1 VVCSMRSAVSP
12 DPLRRSAGVAV
23 VNMPVAS
30 GMTCLDCL
38 GAFGLREETY
48 SPRGTP
54 PRIAGSLN
62 RKVLGCRGRTLV
74 WQERRTLVGP
84 SKNVRDSQVWLTC
97 RYAYDPRRALRQVV
111 DLMLQDSGIPANCLD
126 PLAFRMFIQVFH
138 GAPSR
143 PRHNRRISRHTQTA
157 LKEFESCV
165 VRRNNPRINY
175 DVKWNRLPLPLG
187 QLRRT
192 QVAARRRRTR
202 SDVRQLVAEFVSSG
216 YIWIR

>member
-1 VVCSMRSAVSP
+1 MVCSMRSAVSP

-84 SKNVRDSQVWLTC
+84 SKNVTIHVEHSGRWSISCCKIRAYQPTASTLLLSAC
-97 RYAYDPRRALRQVV
+97 SFRYSTVPPRAL
-111 DLMLQDSGIPANCLD
+111 GTIAEYPATLK
-126 PLAFRMFIQVFH
+126 Q
-138 GAPSR
+138 PSK
-143 PRHNRRISRHTQTA
+143 NSRA
-157 LKEFESCV
+157 VLS
-165 VRRNNPRINY
+165 
-175 DVKWNRLPLPLG
+175 
-187 QLRRT
+187 
-192 QVAARRRRTR
+192 
-202 SDVRQLVAEFVSSG
+202 AET
-216 YIWIR
+216 IRGSTMT